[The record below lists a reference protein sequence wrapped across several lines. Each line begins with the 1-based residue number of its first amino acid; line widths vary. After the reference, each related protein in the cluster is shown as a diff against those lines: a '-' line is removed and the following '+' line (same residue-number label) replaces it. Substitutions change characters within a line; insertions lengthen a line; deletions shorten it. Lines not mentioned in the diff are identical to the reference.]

1 MSLYSKY
8 RPTTFAEM
16 KGNFSALEE
25 HFKIP
30 SHNHALLFTG
40 GVGCG
45 KTTAGRIIASM
56 IGADDIDLQ
65 EVNVGDK
72 TGIDDMRK
80 IIDSISTSSW
90 GKAKVYLLDEFH
102 KASDQAQTAMF
113 KSLEDVPEHV
123 YFILCSSEPNKIK
136 AAIRSRATTFN
147 FPPLTPDMLYAI
159 MRDVKNKEGFTI
171 SKDILFDIAE
181 NVEGSA
187 RKALTVLEAIATL
200 SAEEQ
205 KVEVANQLVSVNN
218 AEVIELCRLIFNSKT
233 SWGQL
238 RAVLK
243 SLKDQGLEAEGL
255 RRAVL
260 GYGQALLLN
269 QDSDDTTAFIMEK
282 LVDNVYD
289 SGFPGL
295 VTRCYLSRTASA
307 RGF

>member
-1 MSLYSKY
+1 VSLYSKY
-8 RPTTFAEM
+8 RPTSFSEM

-25 HFKIP
+25 LLKIP
-30 SHNHALLFTG
+30 DHNHVFLFTG
-40 GVGCG
+40 FTGCG
-45 KTTAGRIIASM
+45 KTTGARIVAS
-56 IGADDIDLQ
+56 IVGADEMDIQ
-65 EVNVGDK
+65 ESNGSDK
-72 TGIDDMRK
+72 NGIDDMRK
-80 IIDSISTSSW
+80 IIESVSTSSW
-90 GKAKVYLLDEFH
+90 GKAKVYIIDEFH
-102 KASDQAQTAMF
+102 RATAPAQNALL
-113 KSLEDVPEHV
+113 KILEDTPSHV
-123 YFILCSSEPNKIK
+123 YFILCSSEPKTIIK
-136 AAIRSRATTFN
+136 AIQTRASTFN

-200 SAEEQ
+200 PAEEQ
-205 KVEVANQLVSVNN
+205 KAEVSNQLVSVNN

-269 QDSDDTTAFIMEK
+269 QDSDDTAAFIMEK